1 MDRISENM
9 KLDDINALD
18 YFVGGVPAGILFKM
32 GFDDIKALVRSSK
45 ESSLGSSSNT
55 AAEVGLIGL
64 VAYFEAFS
72 KNHFASIVNIY
83 PPVLKQ
89 FCKRRQD
96 ISLNISD
103 LLLLGFHPNRVGF
116 MIAEKFDFGS
126 AKNINNLYCD
136 LLSIT
141 PFSKTDI
148 KKYDRLLNDRNLLV
162 HHAGIFTMRYQKQHF
177 VKKSVRN
184 RVFFDS
190 LVINKKDFQMWANF
204 VETMVTKIIDS
215 SKNALTALINKDN
228 FILSE
233 ENKRA
238 LDFLNTYK

>member
-1 MDRISENM
+1 M
-9 KLDDINALD
+9 KSDDIKALD

-32 GFDDIKALVRSSK
+32 SFDDIKALVRSSK
-45 ESSLGSSSNT
+45 ETSEGSSLNT
-55 AAEVGLIGL
+55 VAEVCLIGF
-64 VAYFEAFS
+64 VAYFEAFC

-96 ISLNISD
+96 ISLNIGD
-103 LLLLGFHPNRVGF
+103 LLLLDFHSKKVGF

-162 HHAGIFTMRYQKQHF
+162 HHAGIYTMRYQKQKF
-177 VKKSVRN
+177 VKKSVQN

-190 LVINKKDFQMWANF
+190 LVVNKKDFEMWANF

-215 SKNALTALINKDN
+215 SQNALTALIKKDN

-233 ENKRA
+233 ENKGA
-238 LDFLNTYK
+238 LDFLDTYK